1 MTFWLIMVTFFISI
15 IYYSLSPR
23 TDKITLEQPIGEAA
37 VVSLVSQHQG
47 AKNYSLQRM
56 QGTDY
61 IPSYAGSEPAWRAY
75 PQNVILK
82 MRPFKG
88 LSSSNITS
96 DTTLKYGT
104 DASKFVSVFACVNS
118 DRPDQ
123 LAGDCTRKSDKY
135 LVTYGFQQDGWSE
148 NVKQK
153 EYWRTAISNLT
164 YNSNECGTLIR
175 RDDLSTASVEY
186 AVDTPYATTK
196 EVNKTENGVEKT
208 IRELKQTVPPAI
220 TNKMADMMGDEAL
233 PDMLF
238 CLTKWRLPYE
248 QSGLV
253 LHLDAVNNSGSG
265 HKTKGSHWV
274 NLGIDSSYSGQIH
287 GNPLWAHGGLSL
299 DGTIDYVSS
308 SLSQRELGSGF
319 TITAVVRF
327 ADQSAIETG
336 SLWGAA
342 TEGDRPRIVGG
353 EPDKEAKVLKFGL
366 SDAPN
371 SMIRVPFDR
380 FRVAGD
386 LTRPVQLTYV
396 VSMSA
401 TPGGGWHVLY
411 VDNEKVACANGEGVN
426 QACSLGTRATA
437 SDMADRSLDFGRIN
451 GSNSGFRGVF
461 YNLKVYDRPLARTG
475 CHMQLKKDE
484 NGVVVKDDAGVEV
497 YECASGYSIVDKQPI
512 YQNYLW
518 DRRRFGVGGGLSG
531 GVRLNENITPEGT
544 SGS

>member
-1 MTFWLIMVTFFISI
+1 MTFWLIMITFFISVF
-15 IYYSLSPR
+15 YYSLSPR
-23 TDKITLEQPIGEAA
+23 TDKVNVEQPIGEAA

-47 AKNYSLQRM
+47 AKNYTLQRM
-56 QGTDY
+56 QGADY
-61 IPSYAGSEPAWRAY
+61 NPSYTGSESAWRAY
-75 PQNVILK
+75 PKDMVLK
-82 MRPFKG
+82 MRPFRGLKG
-88 LSSSNITS
+88 ANSTS

-104 DASKFVSVFACVNS
+104 DATTFVSVFACINP
-118 DRPDQ
+118 DRSDQ
-123 LAGDCTRKSDKY
+123 LADNCTRESDKY

-148 NVKQK
+148 TVKRK
-153 EYWRTAISNLT
+153 EYWRTAISKLT

-175 RDDLSTASVEY
+175 RDDLATPSVEY

-208 IRELKQTVPPAI
+208 TRELKQTVPPAI

-238 CLTKWRLPYE
+238 CLTKWRRPYE

-265 HKTKGSHWV
+265 HKEKGSHWV
-274 NLGIDSSYSGQIH
+274 NLGIDSAYSGQIH
-287 GNPLWAHGGLSL
+287 GNPVWSRGGLTL
-299 DGTIDYVSS
+299 DGVGDYVSTRMT
-308 SLSQRELGSGF
+308 QRELGGGF

-327 ADQSAIETG
+327 ADQSAIENG

-342 TEGDRPRIVGG
+342 TQGDRPRFVGG
-353 EPDKEAKVLKFGL
+353 APDKEAKVLKFGL
-366 SDAPN
+366 SDAPD

-401 TPGGGWHVLY
+401 SLGGAWHALY
-411 VDNEKVACANGEGVN
+411 IDNEKVPCSKGEGEN
-426 QACSLGTRATA
+426 QACSLGSRTTA
-437 SDMADRSLDFGRIN
+437 SDMADRTLDFGRVN
-451 GSNSGFRGVF
+451 GANSGFRGTF

-484 NGVVVKDDAGVEV
+484 NGQVVKDANGVEV

-518 DRRRFGVGGGLSG
+518 DRRRFGVGGGVSG
-531 GVRLNENITPEGT
+531 GVRLNENITPDET